1 MGHLISLKEQIV
13 QQKMYAGAV
22 AIADPTHDI
31 YFVDSVGGVAG
42 YDGINNLH
50 CVSTLVLAYA
60 AASAGDTI
68 ILDRTGGET
77 LTASLAFAKA
87 GIRVVCPGAEQ
98 NPESGY
104 TLTLADDEDVVSVTG
119 TDVLVDGI
127 RTVHT
132 GDSCTAAGI
141 KVGAA
146 AHRATILN
154 CIFDDS
160 AIVTT
165 FTGFGVEVVGGAE
178 DVLIHNCRGR
188 DLLYGVN
195 FVANSTEN
203 TLRPTITDCKFFV
216 GQANAFGIGASPGTG
231 AVWGLHVDNCKF
243 FERDGDGSAAT
254 AAWDG
259 SNGTT
264 AAQGPIEFG
273 ANCDGYIVEHC
284 EAFTALNYSFD
295 LICAINGGAVGEMIE
310 NVTDTGDLTTAVTS
324 VGTAVSTCTSTVT
337 AAHSTTVSHVT
348 SVGTEVS
355 TAESHVTSVG
365 TAVSTAQSHVTS
377 VGTEVSSAI
386 SHVGSVGTA
395 VSTAQSQATSEAG
408 SVGTAVS
415 TAQSHVTSVGTEVST
430 AISHVGSVGTA
441 VSTCTSTVT
450 EAHSTTDAAIST
462 AQSHVTSVG
471 TEVSTAISTITD
483 AHSTTDTAVDSVGT
497 EVSTAISH
505 VTSVGTEVSTAI
517 SHVESVGTA
526 VSTAISTV
534 TDAHSTTDTA
544 VDSVGTEVSTAI
556 SHVTSVGTEVSTA
569 ISAVDSVG
577 TLVAGVS
584 THDAAAVVTA
594 LFAKDGWSG
603 DGSLTF
609 EMALL
614 IMSSMLAGNYE
625 VDGDDILVFDLG
637 DPLVLIATITRADDG
652 RTVVIA

>member
-377 VGTEVSSAI
+377 VGTAVTGPGRSLDFTKTIADDSIPSNAQSFALFTATGDVLIEDIIFSKD
-386 SHVGSVGTA
+386 GTA
-395 VSTAQSQATSEAG
+395 LATM
-408 SVGTAVS
+408 
-415 TAQSHVTSVGTEVST
+415 TSVELTCNNAFGTTGLANDLFKNVS
-430 AISHVGSVGTA
+430 GG
-441 VSTCTSTVT
+441 
-450 EAHSTTDAAIST
+450 
-462 AQSHVTSVG
+462 
-471 TEVSTAISTITD
+471 
-483 AHSTTDTAVDSVGT
+483 
-497 EVSTAISH
+497 
-505 VTSVGTEVSTAI
+505 
-517 SHVESVGTA
+517 
-526 VSTAISTV
+526 
-534 TDAHSTTDTA
+534 
-544 VDSVGTEVSTAI
+544 
-556 SHVTSVGTEVSTA
+556 
-569 ISAVDSVG
+569 
-577 TLVAGVS
+577 
-584 THDAAAVVTA
+584 
-594 LFAKDGWSG
+594 
-603 DGSLTF
+603 
-609 EMALL
+609 
-614 IMSSMLAGNYE
+614 LAGNATLKATDGGVTAWTPRVLESTKIIYMH
-625 VDGDDILVFDLG
+625 GDDGAG
-637 DPLVLIATITRADDG
+637 DSGGNIKVTVRARALTAG
-652 RTVVIA
+652 ASLA